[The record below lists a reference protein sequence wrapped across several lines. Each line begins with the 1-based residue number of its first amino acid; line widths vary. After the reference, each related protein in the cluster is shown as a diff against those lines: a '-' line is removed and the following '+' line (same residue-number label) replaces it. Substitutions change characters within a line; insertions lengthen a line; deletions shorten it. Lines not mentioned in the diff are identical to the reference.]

1 MSNADNIHIKI
12 YRYEVLYP
20 NIQTKLIFVKITKY
34 YLNNKMHRKRCTS
47 KNKMHLKRFQPG
59 CNIYGDPNEKG

>member
-1 MSNADNIHIKI
+1 
-12 YRYEVLYP
+12 
-20 NIQTKLIFVKITKY
+20 
-34 YLNNKMHRKRCTS
+34 MHRKRCTS